1 MKNAVLWVALVLA
14 QGVMGQQ
21 VRSWKIDK
29 SHASVRFVASHFFTE
44 VEGKFK
50 GFEGTFNLDPEH
62 PQGGSISFT
71 VQVKSVDTGEPDRD
85 KHLQS
90 EDFFHASKWPE
101 MNFVSTRIEQKDKN
115 HLVVHGKLTIRDVT
129 KQVAIPMRITGR
141 MDNPWKEGYEIMGI
155 QIKTSLD
162 RTDYGVGTGSWAA
175 TAVVGDEVAIS
186 INMELDAKKP

>member
-1 MKNAVLWVALVLA
+1 MKNKLLLAALLLVQA
-14 QGVMGQQ
+14 AGAQQ
-21 VRSWKIDK
+21 VREWKLDK
-29 SHASVRFVASHFFTE
+29 SHASVRFVTSHFFTE

-50 GFEGTFNLDPEH
+50 SFDGTFKLDPTH
-62 PQGGSISFT
+62 PEGGSISFT

-90 EDFFHASKWPE
+90 EDFFNAAKWPE
-101 MNFVSTRIEQKDKN
+101 MKFVSTRIEQKDKT

-129 KQVAIPMRITGR
+129 KQVAIPFRITGR
-141 MDNPWKEGYEIMGI
+141 MDNPWKEGYEIMGL
-155 QIKTSLD
+155 QFKTVLD

-175 TAVVGDEVAIS
+175 TAVVGDEVNIT